1 MTSRL
6 LSFSALFTELWAME
20 EAAHFDLQRAFLQP
34 AEPHAEARR
43 RGVLC
48 SEMGDYSGS
57 DIERGNFIRVGS
69 VAIIPIEGIISKD
82 CSDGEVDYFGACDL
96 DDIASA
102 LDLAENDDSI
112 ETILF
117 AIKSPGGLVTGFI
130 ELADLIFECEKET
143 VAFCWQAGSAA
154 YWLASQCDAVYV
166 PRSGRVGSIGA
177 YIVLLDQTKMNA
189 ELGLKYNAI
198 SDGQYK
204 LSGASFQPLSDEDRA
219 RFQTNVTKGS
229 NQFKS
234 CVTRC
239 RSISPEA
246 MQGQS
251 FDGEEAALA
260 GLSDGVFDS
269 IEDVLET
276 L

>member
-1 MTSRL
+1 VQCC
-6 LSFSALFTELWAME
+6 EI
-20 EAAHFDLQRAFLQP
+20 
-34 AEPHAEARR
+34 
-43 RGVLC
+43 
-48 SEMGDYSGS
+48 GDYSGS

-69 VAIIPIEGIISKD
+69 VAIIPIEGIIAKG
-82 CSDGEVDYFGACDL
+82 CSDDEVEYYGCADVE
-96 DDIASA
+96 DIASA

-112 ETILF
+112 DTILF
-117 AIKSPGGLVTGFI
+117 SVKSPGGLATGMV
-130 ELADLIFECEKET
+130 ELADQIFECEKET

-177 YIVLLDQTKMNA
+177 YIVLLDETKWNA
-189 ELGLKYNAI
+189 NLGLKYNAI

-204 LSGASFQPLSDEDRA
+204 LSGAPFQALSDEDRA
-219 RFQTNVTKGS
+219 RFQAYVTKGS
-229 NQFKS
+229 NQFKN

-239 RSISPEA
+239 RDISPDA

-251 FDGEEAALA
+251 FDGEEAASA

-269 IEDVLET
+269 IENVLET